1 MKGQITVFLSLI
13 FSLVA
18 SIICALYSSAKDSV
32 IRSQIE
38 IITNAGLYSV
48 FGEYNRELFERYDLL
63 FIDASYGSDSSSLY
77 ELSDHVTEYMEYN
90 LMPYIDLP
98 FLNSIQLLPMDLDN
112 LGISDVSL
120 ATDNLGQVYYEQVV
134 SYMKDRIGIDV
145 LESFINQ
152 FQTVSDKNLLDDSIA
167 NRRSQNDTDVSNI
180 ENEIRSQET
189 SETKPQDRFDS
200 KKKEN
205 PANRIN
211 AIRSSS
217 VMKYIFENE
226 ERISKKQID
235 DSVLASNR
243 ELNTGTRT
251 ESARDGITDKILF
264 DEYLLDKFPNY
275 LNTDENRTLQY
286 ETEYILAGKNN
297 DYENLNWVI
306 DRLLLMREVSN
317 FGFLLTDS
325 TRNAEAEALATAII
339 GFTGIVPL
347 IELTKISLLFAWAY
361 AESVQDVKNLMLGGN
376 IPLFKTTV
384 DWCTDID
391 DLYNLQSSLASQ
403 KREYHNG
410 MYYKDYLRILYL
422 FESKEDKTMRSINLI
437 ERNIRNTEGN
447 SYFKMDNCVEYIE
460 IDAQFTEGE
469 GNKYEIIRS
478 FGYNEESRG
487 GE

>member
-38 IITNAGLYSV
+38 IVTNAGLYSV

-90 LMPYIDLP
+90 LTPYIDLS

-112 LGISDVSL
+112 VGISDVSL

-134 SYMKDRIGIDV
+134 SYMKDKIGIDV
-145 LESFINQ
+145 LESFIKQ
-152 FQTVSDKNLLDDSIA
+152 FQTVSENNLLNDSIA
-167 NRRSQNDTDVSNI
+167 NSRSQNDADINNI

-189 SETKPQDRFDS
+189 SETKPQDKFDS
-200 KKKEN
+200 KKREN

-211 AIRSSS
+211 AMRSSG
-217 VMKYIFENE
+217 VMKCIFENE
-226 ERISKKQID
+226 ESISRKQID
-235 DSVLASNR
+235 ESMLASNR
-243 ELNTGTRT
+243 ELNTGSRDK
-251 ESARDGITDKILF
+251 RPMDGITDKIIF

-275 LNTDENRTLQY
+275 LHTDESRTLQY

-376 IPLFKTTV
+376 IPLFKTTA
-384 DWCTDID
+384 DWSTDLD
-391 DLYNLQSSLASQ
+391 DLYNLQSSLTSQ
-403 KREYHNG
+403 KREYQNG
-410 MYYKDYLRILYL
+410 MDYKDYLRILYL

-437 ERNIRNTEGN
+437 EQNIRNTEGN

-469 GNKYEIIRS
+469 GNKYEIIRN